1 MLDFSAPDVIKSLLY
16 WLKCNYYLQV
26 IAGELYRNLA
36 LAIGCITV
44 TTLILLSSWLGC
56 LQVVFCVLLTLTNVA
71 GFMHFW
77 GKSEKLA
84 EWSIT
89 IRLHGYFYGLSSFC
103 SVFLGLTI
111 ETVSSTNLIISIG
124 LCVDCPAHIA
134 HEFLASQGT
143 EYLILGN
150 DGSNVVIFFIGTKI
164 ERSKKALQNMGPAVL
179 NGGFSTFLSFVLLA
193 NSGSHVFE
201 TFFKVRPPFE
211 YWKVGLKVRKF
222 KSVPQ
227 QFSISQFLPLRC
239 VRS

>member
-1 MLDFSAPDVIKSLLY
+1 M
-16 WLKCNYYLQV
+16 YYLQV

-77 GKSEKLA
+77 GKY
-84 EWSIT
+84 T
-89 IRLHGYFYGLSSFC
+89 SSKSVINYHSSSWLFLCYLFC
-103 SVFLGLTI
+103 FLGLTI

-143 EYLILGN
+143 
-150 DGSNVVIFFIGTKI
+150 
-164 ERSKKALQNMGPAVL
+164 KKY
-179 NGGFSTFLSFVLLA
+179 
-193 NSGSHVFE
+193 VF
-201 TFFKVRPPFE
+201 
-211 YWKVGLKVRKF
+211 
-222 KSVPQ
+222 
-227 QFSISQFLPLRC
+227 
-239 VRS
+239 

>member
-89 IRLHGYFYGLSSFC
+89 IRLHGYFYGLSFSRTYHWDSLIDQSDHQYWSLRWLPC
-103 SVFLGLTI
+103 SHSPRIL
-111 ETVSSTNLIISIG
+111 SISR
-124 LCVDCPAHIA
+124 
-134 HEFLASQGT
+134 
-143 EYLILGN
+143 YLIL
-150 DGSNVVIFFIGTKI
+150 DF
-164 ERSKKALQNMGPAVL
+164 
-179 NGGFSTFLSFVLLA
+179 
-193 NSGSHVFE
+193 
-201 TFFKVRPPFE
+201 
-211 YWKVGLKVRKF
+211 RKWWF
-222 KSVPQ
+222 
-227 QFSISQFLPLRC
+227 
-239 VRS
+239 